1 MAVGTKYMGT
11 DFGGYVG
18 GVLKPLSDAKVKV
31 QCDHA
36 VTGLGWGVDGGTKYW
51 LISNSHGAHWG
62 EGGHL
67 RLDFFFCRK
76 YCLLLLRRRRP
87 PSFVCG
93 WGEGL
98 HGPRVSELEQKED
111 IGDWSVDQMPFCGGA
126 ITI

>member
-1 MAVGTKYMGT
+1 MGT

-67 RLDFFFCRK
+67 RLDFFCRK
-76 YCLLLLRRRRP
+76 YCLLLRRRRPP

-98 HGPRVSELEQKED
+98 HGLESLSWNRRRISET
-111 IGDWSVDQMPFCGGA
+111 GAWTRMPFCGGA

>member
-1 MAVGTKYMGT
+1 MMAVGTKYMGT

-67 RLDFFFCRK
+67 RLDFFFVENTVFFF
-76 YCLLLLRRRRP
+76 
-87 PSFVCG
+87 FVVVVLQVLFVVG
-93 WGEGL
+93 GRGFMGL
-98 HGPRVSELEQKED
+98 ESLSWKQKED
-111 IGDWSVDQMPFCGGA
+111 I
-126 ITI
+126 